1 MPTTTAARFIEYFD
15 SMIGLL
21 LISATPTLSCLAVS
35 ALVKRF
41 MAAMIN
47 TSSSVKPPSCD
58 LPHERLAIRSVA
70 SPTKAK
76 AVPNLAA
83 HVTIGERNG

>member
-1 MPTTTAARFIEYFD
+1 
-15 SMIGLL
+15 
-21 LISATPTLSCLAVS
+21 
-35 ALVKRF
+35 

-47 TSSSVKPPSCD
+47 TSSSVKPRVVIFHMTGSQW
-58 LPHERLAIRSVA
+58 IRSVA